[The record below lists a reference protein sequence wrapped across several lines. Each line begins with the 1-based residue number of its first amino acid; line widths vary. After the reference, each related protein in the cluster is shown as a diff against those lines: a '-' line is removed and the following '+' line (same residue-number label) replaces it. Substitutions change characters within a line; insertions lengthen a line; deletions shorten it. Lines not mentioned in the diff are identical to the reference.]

1 MSNKRHSEMGTA
13 YQLGKIL
20 TLEPITGAD
29 EEIASS
35 HETNRQSAV
44 KEILLHLFFMSKYGL
59 IDDNLR
65 VAKAEAQYF
74 TATGGHQAAHCAPG
88 QIWYGS
94 KRVQD
99 VVDSDPHLHVEVDNL
114 FGRTDGIDA
123 RFNIA
128 DSRAEENGLREAFGA
143 ACVCVAADAKH
154 ARFNRAMQIYPYLS
168 TAFGSYRSQ
177 GVHAMRQAIVRQR
190 QLMRRRDPADV
201 AAREVTIAI
210 LESYI
215 SNLNNADDSIE
226 TVPGLMPENVWRDY
240 QSVR

>member
-1 MSNKRHSEMGTA
+1 MGSA

-29 EEIASS
+29 EEIANV
-35 HETNRQSAV
+35 HETNRQNAV
-44 KEILLHLFFMSKYGL
+44 KEILLHAFFMAKYGL

-88 QIWYGS
+88 QIWCGS
-94 KRVQD
+94 DRIQD
-99 VVDSDPHLHVEVDNL
+99 TLESDPQLHVEVDNL

-123 RFNIA
+123 RFNVA
-128 DSRAEENGLREAFGA
+128 DSRAEENGLRDAFGS
-143 ACVCVAADAKH
+143 ACISIAADAKH
-154 ARFNRAMQIYPYLS
+154 ARFSRAMQIYPFLS
-168 TAFGSYRSQ
+168 TAFGSYKSL
-177 GVHAMRQAIVRQR
+177 GANAMRQAIARQR

-210 LESYI
+210 LQVYI
-215 SNLNNADDSIE
+215 RNLETADDSIE
-226 TVPGLMPENVWRDY
+226 TVPGLVPEQVWSDY